1 MDLLD
6 LFTILCILIPGAY
19 CAVIDINFGLRRKLS
34 VRELFINIAL
44 FNFAIAMILWLIYWG
59 LSWNFSY
66 FDFVDN
72 TDGFV
77 RSDLK
82 DEIAISAGLAIVIS
96 QIWLYI
102 ADKRWIFKY
111 LIAIKATRR
120 TQEDEIWRYAHSREN
135 LEFEFCDYYD
145 FKNELVY
152 KGGVKAYSDRVGVRE
167 ILLIDVEV
175 FDLDENL
182 LDKRPYIY
190 LAFPEDQVRL
200 DFYNKGEKHNV
211 TT

>member
-59 LSWNFSY
+59 LSWNYSY

-82 DEIAISAGLAIVIS
+82 DEIAISALLAIAIS

-120 TQEDEIWRYAHSREN
+120 SQEEDVWRYAHQN
-135 LEFEFCDYYD
+135 DDLEFEFCDYYD
-145 FKNELVY
+145 FKNKLVY
-152 KGGVKAYSDRVGVRE
+152 KGSAVAYSEREGIRE
-167 ILLIDVEV
+167 ILLLNVEV
-175 FDLDENL
+175 YDFNNNL
-182 LDKRPYIY
+182 RYTVPSVY
-190 LAFPEDQVRL
+190 LSFPEDQVRL
-200 DFYNKGEKHNV
+200 DFYNKGEKNNV
-211 TT
+211 RT

>member
-44 FNFAIAMILWLIYWG
+44 FNFAIAMMLWGIYW
-59 LSWNFSY
+59 LFSVDYSY
-66 FDFVDN
+66 FDYVDQ
-72 TDGFV
+72 TEGFK

-82 DEIAISAGLAIVIS
+82 DEIVVSAGLAVVIS

-120 TQEDEIWRYAHSREN
+120 TQEDEIWRYTHSREN

-145 FKNELVY
+145 FKNEFVY
-152 KGGVKAYSDRVGVRE
+152 KGTVKAYSDRVGVRE

-175 FDLDENL
+175 YDFRENL
-182 LDKRPYIY
+182 INERPYIY